1 MKKYKRIPIADG
13 LYRIM
18 QVYIRR
24 RQIGPDDY
32 LFTNKN
38 GGPYR
43 SATLQYQMKKFCREN
58 EIEEGEYLFK
68 SHDYRHTVATFFYDN
83 GASLQSVRDYLGH
96 NYEEMT
102 EQYLD
107 YGPRRI
113 AKANDE
119 FFEEPGNRLAAHLE
133 KKGGRNGR

>member
-1 MKKYKRIPIADG
+1 MKLAI
-13 LYRIM
+13 
-18 QVYIRR
+18 VYT
-24 RQIGPDDY
+24 GT
-32 LFTNKN
+32 TNE
-38 GGPYR
+38 
-43 SATLQYQMKKFCREN
+43 L
-58 EIEEGEYLFK
+58 IEMVEGGEYLFR

-113 AKANDE
+113 ARANDE

-133 KKGGRNGR
+133 KKGGRNGRQVLLSGTGML